1 MLVGVVVEICL
12 GIWAV
17 VLIQLGDLDGSEVW
31 AGMLAGV
38 GSGIWGG
45 ILVGVVVGSGVWAEM
60 VVQFGSCTCSGM
72 FVGVVVESEI

>member
-17 VLIQLGDLDGSEVW
+17 VLIQLGDLLSEVW
-31 AGMLAGV
+31 TEMLVGV

-45 ILVGVVVGSGVWAEM
+45 ILVGFVVGVWAET
-60 VVQFGSCTCSGM
+60 VVQFGSCTCFGM

>member
-31 AGMLAGV
+31 TGMLVGV
-38 GSGIWGG
+38 GSGIWGE
-45 ILVGVVVGSGVWAEM
+45 ILVGVVVGYGVWDET
-60 VVQFGSCTCSGM
+60 VVQFGSCACSGM
-72 FVGVVVESEI
+72 FVGVAVESEV